1 MVLPESAAIYHRL
14 GRRVRERLLRTSL
27 LPNLL
32 PSHFSGAPLKWKKI
46 IGHVFAFVMG
56 MIFGALFLGLDRGA
70 IEFKF
75 SKTDEVFRREDLP
88 KNQTFKIEKDLFAQ
102 WSRRQEVSNSTIL
115 GILERS
121 NKDPCFSNSFTIPKD
136 SLNGISRAIHRKIIS
151 PESSKALIAGV
162 LGDSVAADHQGFV
175 SALQSYLTLSPHLNI
190 DVEI

>member
-1 MVLPESAAIYHRL
+1 M
-14 GRRVRERLLRTSL
+14 
-27 LPNLL
+27 
-32 PSHFSGAPLKWKKI
+32 
-46 IGHVFAFVMG
+46 
-56 MIFGALFLGLDRGA
+56 
-70 IEFKF
+70 
-75 SKTDEVFRREDLP
+75 
-88 KNQTFKIEKDLFAQ
+88 
-102 WSRRQEVSNSTIL
+102 SNSTIL

-190 DVEI
+190 DVEIRNHAKGGTGPRFTCHCNDLRGDEDVAIFEMSGLTRHNRCVTSLFLLYSKVWE